1 MKTRVDEGQNCWRV
15 LLARNSG
22 EKMVFAFQTRITTA
36 INSLLQTGTVIRRS
50 GFTKNTLAD
59 KKLFA

>member
-1 MKTRVDEGQNCWRV
+1 MKPRVDRGQNRWRV

-22 EKMVFAFQTRITTA
+22 EKMAFATQNRIIAA
-36 INSLLQTGTVIRRS
+36 INWILQTGTVIRRS

>member
-1 MKTRVDEGQNCWRV
+1 MKPRVDEGQNRWRL

-22 EKMVFAFQTRITTA
+22 EKMAFATQNKITTA
-36 INSLLQTGTVIRRS
+36 INSILQTGTVVKPSRL
-50 GFTKNTLAD
+50 TKNTFAD

>member
-1 MKTRVDEGQNCWRV
+1 MKTRIDEGQNRWRL

-22 EKMVFAFQTRITTA
+22 EKMVFATQNRITTT
-36 INSLLQTGTVIRRS
+36 INWILQTGTVVKLSRLI
-50 GFTKNTLAD
+50 KNTLAD

>member
-1 MKTRVDEGQNCWRV
+1 MKTRVDEGQNRWRL

-22 EKMVFAFQTRITTA
+22 EKMAFATQNRITTA
-36 INSLLQTGTVIRRS
+36 ITWILQTGTVIRRS
-50 GFTKNTLAD
+50 DFTKNTLAD

>member
-1 MKTRVDEGQNCWRV
+1 MAFATQ
-15 LLARNSG
+15 SG
-22 EKMVFAFQTRITTA
+22 ITAA
-36 INSLLQTGTVIRRS
+36 INWILQTGTVIKRS

>member
-1 MKTRVDEGQNCWRV
+1 MKTRVDQGQNRWRV
-15 LLARNSG
+15 LLALNSG
-22 EKMVFAFQTRITTA
+22 EKMAFVTQNRISTAITRI
-36 INSLLQTGTVIRRS
+36 LQTGTVIRRS